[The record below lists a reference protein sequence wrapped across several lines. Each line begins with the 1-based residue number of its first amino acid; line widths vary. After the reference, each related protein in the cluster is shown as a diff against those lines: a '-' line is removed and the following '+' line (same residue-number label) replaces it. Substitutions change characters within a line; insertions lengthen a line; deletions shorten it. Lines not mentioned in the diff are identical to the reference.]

1 MAEVLPGCHI
11 ATASQACT
19 ICCAGK
25 AAKYLG
31 KLGKKI
37 ASNFGASDQEH
48 KSVSGARKVVTEGD
62 GDLGAVAPPA
72 SATAKHHGSM
82 QRQVAVRQV
91 SRQCTWS
98 RVQQGGMPA
107 PSWA

>member
-1 MAEVLPGCHI
+1 MPIICAAIAAAPGRLRNGQA
-11 ATASQACT
+11 ATALNAGT

-37 ASNFGASDQEH
+37 ASNFGASDQEP

-62 GDLGAVAPPA
+62 GDLGAVPP
-72 SATAKHHGSM
+72 
-82 QRQVAVRQV
+82 
-91 SRQCTWS
+91 
-98 RVQQGGMPA
+98 P
-107 PSWA
+107 PPPPPPFP